1 MKKLKSI
8 RRLVYILIIA
18 LVVILVYKGIPSLFD
33 DDNKFS
39 FNKKNSVEVNG
50 DIQKEDEYE
59 TPTIVIE
66 DSEIYLNGV
75 LLKSNKDLGEEL
87 NKISNTN
94 KKVILNSEKAKLIT
108 YDFVIDILEQNEYVI
123 IEEK

>member
-1 MKKLKSI
+1 MKKLKSV
-8 RRLVYILIIA
+8 RRLFYILIIA

-33 DDNKFS
+33 DGKFS
-39 FNKKNSVEVNG
+39 FNKKNSIEVNG
-50 DIQKEDEYE
+50 DIQKENEYE

-66 DSEIYLNGV
+66 DSDIYVNGNLLNN
-75 LLKSNKDLGEEL
+75 NKDLGEEL
-87 NKISNTN
+87 NEICKTN

-108 YDFVIDILEQNEYVI
+108 YDYVIDILEQNEYVI

>member
-8 RRLVYILIIA
+8 RRFFYILIIA

-39 FNKKNSVEVNG
+39 FNKKNSIEVNG
-50 DIQKEDEYE
+50 DIQKENEYE

-66 DSEIYLNGV
+66 DSDIYLNGN
-75 LLKSNKDLGEEL
+75 LLENNKDLGEEL
-87 NKISNTN
+87 NKISNNN